1 MLAAIDSNFMIYAQ
15 GVVDDPKNQV
25 AQKLLQQ
32 IDPQRIVLPL
42 QAVAET
48 TRWLIKRARL
58 ERSIA
63 SGFARDWCATYAQQ
77 ATTAE
82 VIEGALELV
91 ERHNFQVFDAII
103 LSTAK
108 QANADMLLTEDMQ
121 DGFAWKGVTVVNPFL
136 ATPHPLLVKLI
147 S

>member
-15 GVVDDPKNQV
+15 GIVDDPRNQI

-48 TRWLIKRARL
+48 TRWLIKRAQL

-77 ATTAE
+77 ATTADVFE
-82 VIEGALELV
+82 SALELV
-91 ERHNFQVFDAII
+91 ERHSFQVFDAII
-103 LSTAK
+103 LSAAIE
-108 QANADMLLTEDMQ
+108 ANADMLLTEDMQ
-121 DGFAWKGVTVVNPFL
+121 DGFVWKGVTMVNPFSP
-136 ATPHPLLVKLI
+136 TQHPLLLKLI
-147 S
+147 N